1 MNAGSGVAPASPWPV
16 DFLTVDEA
24 AWRLGLSPQ
33 RVRVLLARGKLEG
46 FRLRRGARAVW
57 AVHQSLTCRPGV
69 AGRPRKRRRK
79 AAAGDG
85 GSEAKP

>member
-1 MNAGSGVAPASPWPV
+1 MNAATAIEPASPWPA
-16 DFLTVDEA
+16 DFLTVEEA
-24 AWRLGLSPQ
+24 ARRLGLSPQ
-33 RVRVLLARGKLEG
+33 RVRVLLARKRLQG
-46 FRLRRGARAVW
+46 FLLRRGAREVW
-57 AVHQSLTCRPGV
+57 AVHQSLYCRPGV

>member
-1 MNAGSGVAPASPWPV
+1 MNAGSAMARPPWPA
-16 DFLTVDEA
+16 DFLTVEEA
-24 AWRLGLSPQ
+24 ARCLGLSPQ

-46 FRLRRGARAVW
+46 FRLRQGVRQVWCICPALHRRA
-57 AVHQSLTCRPGV
+57 GV
-69 AGRPRKRRRK
+69 AGRPGKRRRK